1 MNSVTIRQWSKKAQE
16 FLRANEIEV
25 DIQHTRFTPLFA
37 ANEVSEKGV
46 ESFDHFLSK
55 KEFIEAMKNGKY
67 FSVDE
72 GITINDYHKV
82 ISATNGFTR
91 VTIKFKDGKEIVGKY
106 NYGATGHFFKALG
119 IANAIKKAVGKAGM
133 AELYSK
139 LMELTKKENQNVETA
154 QSS

>member
-25 DIQHTRFTPLFA
+25 DIQHTRYTPNFGA
-37 ANEVSEKGV
+37 IEVSSEGV
-46 ESFDHFLSK
+46 IKRDRFLSK
-55 KEFIEAMKNGKY
+55 IEFIEAMKNGNY
-67 FSVDE
+67 FSGDE
-72 GITINDYHKV
+72 KITINDYHKV
-82 ISATNGFTR
+82 ISATDGFTR
-91 VTIKFKDGKEIVGKY
+91 VTLKFKDGVQIVGKY

-133 AELYSK
+133 GDLYSK
-139 LMELTKKENQNVETA
+139 LMELTKKENQNAETA

>member
-37 ANEVSEKGV
+37 VTEVSEKGV
-46 ESFDHFLSK
+46 KSFDRFLSK
-55 KEFIEAMKNGKY
+55 KEFIEAMKNGNY
-67 FSVDE
+67 FSGDE
-72 GITINDYHKV
+72 KITINDYHKV
-82 ISATNGFTR
+82 ISATDGFTR
-91 VTIKFKDGKEIVGKY
+91 VTLNFKDGVQIVGKY

-133 AELYSK
+133 GDLYSK
-139 LMELTKKENQNVETA
+139 LMELTKKENQNAETA
-154 QSS
+154 QSA